1 MTFPAVFLIIVGIA
15 MIAQWIFSLATKQV
29 PELKTELLKILFHLA
44 AEFSTALILIIAG
57 VALLGKSLLGYPLA
71 LLGAGMLLY
80 TVINSPGYFAHK
92 RQWGMVAIFAV
103 LLIITA
109 ISISQLINHFFDL
122 ILIG

>member
-80 TVINSPGYFAHK
+80 TVINSPGYFAH
-92 RQWGMVAIFAV
+92 RHQWGMVAIFAV

-122 ILIG
+122 ILVG